1 MTAKN
6 LTRRVVIAA
15 PVAIAVLVLGIF
27 LLSGGGEDSQDFTA
41 LEKPPQ
47 QAASQEPQGAA
58 SPAVPGEQAS
68 TPEAADRTDGTA
80 GETKP
85 LPPAV
90 QKESTEAA
98 ASPGGLLAL
107 QLLDV
112 DGEEPVSRSEFN
124 LRVQGPA
131 KTRNLQIKTDDKG
144 YALLDELEA
153 GEYPALLRHQ
163 HYLADRRV
171 LKIPEGKPGEQ
182 PEVERILLQ
191 RGETLSGE
199 VTDLRGKPVRAARVT
214 LAFNTPDGPLRH
226 QASTG
231 DDGSFSFGALLP
243 GDWNLAVFHSSYRA
257 GGPLAVRLP
266 ARKDL
271 SIKLVDSSGLN
282 VFVQG
287 PAGNPCEGARVSARV
302 IKAPAGAIPSPSIRT
317 NAQGL
322 ASLQNLPGN
331 PGTLLSVT
339 AMDARYP
346 TLSRKVT
353 VDELEGGSFVMRFP
367 APRSIEGTV
376 LDSEG
381 NTVANARVSLMGP
394 RKLFVR
400 STSSGAFRFK
410 KVPPG
415 EYHLQAALASGGI
428 SRRLLADT
436 EEKSLSALELVLEAG
451 AGPISG
457 RVQDSRGQ
465 ALALVPLRLTAE
477 GISIETVS
485 SPAGLFSF
493 EQLPAGSY
501 TLRAGDSRRGQGQ
514 KTGIRPPAA
523 DIVFTIE
530 RPGSLRGIL
539 RTEGPVRGYSLRLQE
554 RPGAGARGIP
564 AHTWHFSS
572 QVGRF
577 HLRNLAPG
585 VYDLLLLNK
594 GAVTGRVRDLTI
606 RPGEETGPVSIS
618 PGN

>member
-27 LLSGGGEDSQDFTA
+27 LLSGGGEDSQHSPGG
-41 LEKPPQ
+41 ENPPQ
-47 QAASQEPQGAA
+47 PAASQQPQGAP
-58 SPAVPGEQAS
+58 SPGGPAEQAAA
-68 TPEAADRTDGTA
+68 PETA
-80 GETKP
+80 GKTAGSEGETQP
-85 LPPAV
+85 LPPAA
-90 QKESTEAA
+90 QKKPSEEA
-98 ASPGGLLAL
+98 ASPGGLLSL
-107 QLLDV
+107 QLLDAE
-112 DGEEPVSRSEFN
+112 GEVPVSRSEFN

-131 KTRNLQIKTDDKG
+131 KTRNLQIKTDARG
-144 YALLDELEA
+144 YALLDDLEA

-171 LKIPEGKPGEQ
+171 LEIPEGKPGED
-182 PEVERILLQ
+182 PEVVRILLQ
-191 RGETLSGE
+191 RGETLFGK
-199 VTDLRGKPVRAARVT
+199 VTDLRGNPVEAARVT
-214 LAFNTPDGPLRH
+214 LALNTPDGPLRH
-226 QASTG
+226 QGSTR
-231 DDGSFSFGALLP
+231 DDGNFSFGALLP

-257 GGPLAVRLP
+257 GGPLTVRLP
-266 ARKDL
+266 RSESLA
-271 SIKLVDSSGLN
+271 IQMVEASGVN
-282 VFVQG
+282 VFVQD

-302 IKAPAGAIPSPSIRT
+302 INSPAGAIPSPSTRT
-317 NAQGL
+317 NAQGV

-331 PGTLLSVT
+331 PAVLLTVS
-339 AMDARYP
+339 ASDARYP
-346 TLSRKVT
+346 ALSRKVT

-376 LDSEG
+376 LDPEG
-381 NTVANARVSLMGP
+381 NTVANARVSLTGP

-415 EYHLQAALASGGI
+415 EYYLQAAQASEGI
-428 SRRLLADT
+428 SKRLLADT
-436 EEKSLSALELVLEAG
+436 EEKSLSGLELVLEAG

-457 RVQDSRGQ
+457 RVQDSGGHP
-465 ALALVPLRLTAE
+465 LALVPLRLTAA
-477 GISIETVS
+477 GLSIETVS

-514 KTGIRPPAA
+514 RTGIRPPAVG
-523 DIVFTIE
+523 IVFTIE

-539 RTEGPVRGYSLRLQE
+539 RTEGPVKGYSLRLEE
-554 RPGAGARGIP
+554 RAGAGARGIP

-577 HLRNLAPG
+577 HLRDLAPG
-585 VYDLLLLNK
+585 VYDLLLLSK
-594 GAVTGRVRDLTI
+594 GAVTGRVKGVTI

-618 PGN
+618 PGD